1 MPRGWIM
8 NALSLLIG
16 PYIKL
21 ILVGVVVLAIGFL
34 GVFIYNK
41 GYSSAELKWS
51 AKYTERE
58 NALLAQAL
66 AERVRQAQANIA
78 AKKAEAMRIAEM
90 QAENQKLEDLIKELS
105 DEADKDPA
113 ANNKCLSP
121 DSQLRINK
129 VR

>member
-1 MPRGWIM
+1 M
-8 NALSLLIG
+8 NALSLLTG
-16 PYIKL
+16 PYAKL
-21 ILVGVVVLAIGFL
+21 ILIGAVIVSMGLL

-41 GYSSAELKWS
+41 GYVSAELKWS

-58 NALLAQAL
+58 NELLAQAL

-78 AKKAEAMRIAEM
+78 AKKAEAARIAEM
-90 QAENQKLEDLIKELS
+90 QTENQKLEDLIKELS
-105 DEADKDPA
+105 DEAAKDPA

>member
-1 MPRGWIM
+1 M
-8 NALSLLIG
+8 NALSLLGG
-16 PYIKL
+16 PYVKL
-21 ILVGVVVLAIGFL
+21 ILVGVVIVTIGLL
-34 GVFIYNK
+34 GLYVYNR

-58 NALLAQAL
+58 NQLLAQAL
-66 AERVRQAQANIA
+66 AERIRQAQANIA
-78 AKKAEAMRIAEM
+78 AKKAEAERIAKM
-90 QAENQKLEDLIKELS
+90 QADNQKLEDLIKELS

-113 ANNKCLSP
+113 ANNVCLSP

>member
-1 MPRGWIM
+1 M
-8 NALSLLIG
+8 NALSLLTG
-16 PYIKL
+16 PYVKL
-21 ILVGVVVLAIGFL
+21 ILIGAVIVSMGLL

-41 GYSSAELKWS
+41 GDASSELKWS

-58 NALLAQAL
+58 NELLAKAL
-66 AERVRQAQANIA
+66 AERFRQAQANIV
-78 AKKAEAMRIAEM
+78 AKKAEAARIAEM
-90 QAENQKLEDLIKELS
+90 QTENQKLEDLIKELS